1 MPGEAG
7 LIGSG
12 IGKTK
17 GLFKAS
23 TIPSAPHTIRTQI
36 LRALHAVGAKRRL
49 GHEEIRAISRE
60 RFGVG
65 SMGDLEV
72 DQVRALYGQ
81 VVGWEFRSKHPGIRD
96 RRRRKAAGTA
106 GRDNGQGGRAKI
118 VHVVRPEDV
127 ELLHQFAHGR
137 LGWTEKALKG
147 FIRRQLRGRQQ
158 IRTLA
163 DLNAVLWAVKRM
175 VREREKRK

>member
-7 LIGSG
+7 LLGSG

-36 LRALHAVGAKRRL
+36 LRALHAEGAKRRL

-81 VVGWEFRSKHPGIRD
+81 VVGWDSARSILEFGIGVGERRPARQAETTDKVEVPRSSTSSVPRMWNYCTSSPTGGSD
-96 RRRRKAAGTA
+96 GRK
-106 GRDNGQGGRAKI
+106 R
-118 VHVVRPEDV
+118 H
-127 ELLHQFAHGR
+127 
-137 LGWTEKALKG
+137 
-147 FIRRQLRGRQQ
+147 
-158 IRTLA
+158 
-163 DLNAVLWAVKRM
+163 
-175 VREREKRK
+175 